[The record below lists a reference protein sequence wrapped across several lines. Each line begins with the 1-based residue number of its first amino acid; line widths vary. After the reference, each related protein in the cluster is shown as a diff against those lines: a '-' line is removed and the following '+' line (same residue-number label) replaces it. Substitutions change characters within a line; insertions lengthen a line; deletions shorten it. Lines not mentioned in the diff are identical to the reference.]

1 MAKTNYTESEEKSQ
15 RAVFITRMLD
25 ARHGRHMLLW
35 LVASFLLLCLIVS
48 IAPNGAPMVLAAL
61 ALALVPVGGF
71 VALSLLWQRRLVFEV
86 TEDGLTV
93 RTMRG
98 FRKFSWVRPHTDH
111 YDWTEITDYVEDT
124 NLVIGRYG
132 YLKIGVVQGPERK
145 PDDLWIMP
153 NRQRERKYFD
163 RFTEA
168 FRRHVEELNL
178 DDTPRAVAVATIQH
192 KPSFF
197 DTPPAR
203 LATIALIV
211 ACAGLVTFDLLTRRK
226 PDEEWRLLYVYLLL
240 GPLTFYFWRRSFSK

>member
-1 MAKTNYTESEEKSQ
+1 MAHPPLADKPA

-25 ARHGRHMLLW
+25 ADHSRRMLLW
-35 LVASFLLLCLIVS
+35 LVVSFLLLCLVVAV
-48 IAPNGAPMVLAAL
+48 APSGPLMVAAVFAL
-61 ALALVPVGGF
+61 AFVPVGGF
-71 VALSLLWQRRLVFEV
+71 VVLSLLWQRRLVFEV
-86 TEDGLTV
+86 NDEGLTV

-98 FRKFSWVRPHTDH
+98 FRKFSWVLPHTDH

-132 YLKIGVVQGPERK
+132 YLKVGVVRGPDRD

-168 FRRHVEELNL
+168 FRRYVAELNL
-178 DDTPRAVAVATIQH
+178 DDTPRAVAVATIQR
-192 KPSFF
+192 KLSFF
-197 DTPPAR
+197 DTPAAR
-203 LATIALIV
+203 VVAIALIV
-211 ACAGLVTFDLLTRRK
+211 VCVGLFVFDLATRRK

-240 GPLTFYFWRRSFSK
+240 GPLTFYFWRRSFQNK